1 MKADASVIFEF
12 NADDTK
18 VNAKLAKL
26 KNKVN
31 EVQNELNS
39 KTAQKTSL
47 EKQFDDAKAAAKET
61 EDAIKRL
68 EAERA
73 RLSDLAV
80 NYNAESPAEVAAAM
94 DAHGRISE
102 IDAELKAQNAALREQ
117 DKITQ
122 QIDKEYTKI
131 TDRVDTLSGNLDKA
145 KTEAGSFEAQLAF
158 ANGPLGRMNAA
169 ADKTQKS
176 VSRLRKRILELVKSA
191 LLFSVISSGLRSM
204 MTYMGQAAM
213 SNSDFAASLAQLK
226 GALLTAFQPIYEA
239 VLPAL
244 ITLMN
249 ILARIINFIA
259 GLFAALSGKT
269 TAQMAENAES
279 LNNEAEAIGAVGGA
293 AKKAG
298 KQLASF
304 DEINQLQDNSSGG
317 GSGGGFA
324 GGISPDFGNT
334 SELQGSLNN
343 ILGTISAIAAGFA
356 AWKIARSL
364 GMDLK
369 TAAGLAAG
377 VAGAVKFAFEWF
389 DSLANGISLDNL
401 LGMITSL
408 ALAAGGLTLAFGK
421 TAASWAL
428 IIGGAALL
436 IAAIVDIANNGLN
449 LYNTLALIAGLFAV
463 GLGIAVLTGNFIP
476 LLVAGIA
483 GLVAAFTVL
492 MGHGEELAQGL
503 EAIFGGLVDFI
514 KGIFTGDMDLALQG
528 IGELFEGLKLLIG
541 SIIDS
546 VKDLFTNAMMWLNEK
561 TEGSFKPWIEIITSL
576 FSGLFDGIKEILG
589 GVIEFISG
597 VFTGDWDAAWE
608 GVKGIFSGI
617 WNAIVSALE
626 AAINFIVEGI
636 NLLISGLNKISIK
649 MPDWLGGKQIGFNIN
664 KLSKVELPR
673 LAQGAVIPP
682 NREFMAVLGDQK
694 SGTNIE
700 TPLATMIEAF
710 KTAMRDMD
718 TGGRGEAVLYIGEQE
733 MGKLVYRLNKAETRR
748 IGVSLSEG

>member
-131 TDRVDTLSGNLDKA
+131 TDRVNTLSGNLDKA

-249 ILARIINFIA
+249 IVSTVISFIA
-259 GLFAALSGKT
+259 QVFAIFSGKSISQT
-269 TAQMAENAES
+269 QDNAEA
-279 LNNEAEAIGAVGGA
+279 LYGEANAIGAVGGA
-293 AKKAG
+293 AKEASR
-298 KQLASF
+298 QLASF
-304 DEINQLQDNSSGG
+304 DEINQLQGTSSGG
-317 GSGGGFA
+317 GGGGA
-324 GGISPDFGNT
+324 GGSLMPDFDSLMELPNRLKEILFKIQSLKFEWDKGEILKSKDAWITALSGILGALLGGMFGGLKGSAIGLLVGLSLGVTACTFLDDLSNSSHYQNLAIIFLAGLIGAVLGGIFGHFTGGIIGLLVGLSIGITAVRFLDGGFDKNT
-334 SELQGSLNN
+334 SFR
-343 ILGTISAIAAGFA
+343 IWFTVISAILGAVIGALFGGLAGA
-356 AWKIARSL
+356 TI
-364 GMDLK
+364 
-369 TAAGLAAG
+369 GLAAG
-377 VAGAVKFAFEWF
+377 IAISIISTTFADVMDGSAKLDASKALKSVLTAIIVALVA
-389 DSLANGISLDNL
+389 S
-401 LGMITSL
+401 
-408 ALAAGGLTLAFGK
+408 AFG
-421 TAASWAL
+421 
-428 IIGGAALL
+428 GP
-436 IAAIVDIANNGLN
+436 V
-449 LYNTLALIAGLFAV
+449 
-463 GLGIAVLTGNFIP
+463 LGIA
-476 LLVAGIA
+476 AGIITLGV
-483 GLVAAFTVL
+483 GLVL
-492 MGHGEELAQGL
+492 
-503 EAIFGGLVDFI
+503 
-514 KGIFTGDMDLALQG
+514 
-528 IGELFEGLKLLIG
+528 
-541 SIIDS
+541 S
-546 VKDLFTNAMMWLNEK
+546 
-561 TEGSFKPWIEIITSL
+561 ITSTKVNNL
-576 FSGLFDGIKEILG
+576 SSAMNSVAKGVAAKASSLG
-589 GVIEFISG
+589 GAGRGGSNMRV
-597 VFTGDWDAAWE
+597 T
-608 GVKGIFSGI
+608 
-617 WNAIVSALE
+617 SA
-626 AAINFIVEGI
+626 VVG
-636 NLLISGLNKISIK
+636 
-649 MPDWLGGKQIGFNIN
+649 NI
-664 KLSKVELPR
+664 PA